1 MQIRADSTSQ
11 GFLSYTHV
19 EALRIFRYV
28 DVYFFFLMFVLLDVS
43 FEFVN
48 WRLFRTWFVVLV
60 EVLRCYCCVLYG
72 CEKYLDEIVV
82 LRENFGLLV

>member
-1 MQIRADSTSQ
+1 
-11 GFLSYTHV
+11 
-19 EALRIFRYV
+19 
-28 DVYFFFLMFVLLDVS
+28 MFVLLDVS